1 MTAGTRTIHPDE
13 KVKAGK
19 LGQKMMMGGFAAG
32 IALLVVSVV
41 LGYMKEDHWRRFMYA
56 YLTGWLFIV
65 SIAIGAVWYILIH
78 HLTRSRWSTV
88 LRRLAEC
95 ITGAFPVIGVFGLVF
110 ILPMLAG
117 YGDLYYWSNKAARTG
132 QAAHHFSASKQMWLE
147 PWFFAA
153 RFVFYIAFYT
163 AVARYFAGLSRKQD
177 ETGDPNL
184 SEKMRI
190 ASGPGMLAFALVTI
204 LFGFDLIMSLA
215 PKWYSTI
222 FSVNFWGGAM
232 IGFYAFLTLL
242 AMGIQRTGRLTH
254 SITTEHYHDLG
265 KWVFAFVFFWA
276 YTAFSQFMLIWY
288 GNIPE
293 ETVWYKYRMFSD
305 WQWVS
310 IAVGIGQWAF
320 PFLFLL
326 SRWTKRILPSLVAFC
341 VWVLVFHWLDLYWN
355 VMPNINWTLLGHEG
369 STYLAGPLAGD
380 PVTHKIGFSAVD
392 VTTWLGLI
400 GILVAG
406 VGMSLKGN
414 LIPVKDPQLPNSLS
428 HENF

>member
-1 MTAGTRTIHPDE
+1 MSAGSSSIHPDE

-19 LGQKMMMGGFAAG
+19 LGQKMAMGGFAAG
-32 IALLVVSVV
+32 FALLAISLV
-41 LGYMKEDHWRRFMYA
+41 LGIMKHDHYRRFMYA
-56 YLTGWLFIV
+56 YLTGWCFV
-65 SIAIGAVWYILIH
+65 MSIAIGCVWFILIH
-78 HLTRSRWSTV
+78 HLARSRWSTTT
-88 LRRLAEC
+88 RRLAEHV
-95 ITGAFPVIGVFGLVF
+95 TGAFPLLGVAGLAF

-117 YGDLYYWSNKAARTG
+117 YHDLYFWSHPG
-132 QAAHHFSASKQMWLE
+132 AHAGPNLEHFSHSKQTWLS
-147 PWFFAA
+147 PQFFAG
-153 RFVFYIAFYT
+153 RYMLYIIFYAG
-163 AVARYFAGLSRKQD
+163 VSRYFVKQSMKQD
-177 ETGDPNL
+177 ETGDANL

-190 ASGPGMLAFALVTI
+190 ASGPAMVGFAFVTF
-204 LFGFDLIMSLA
+204 LFAWDIIMSLA

-222 FSVNFWGGAM
+222 FGVNFWGGAM
-232 IGFYAFLTLL
+232 IGCYAFLTLL
-242 AMGIQRTGRLTH
+242 ALGIQRSGRLTH

-310 IAVGIGQWAF
+310 WAMLIGQWAF

-341 VWVLVFHWLDLYWN
+341 VWVLVFHWLDMYWN
-355 VMPNINWTLLGHEG
+355 VMPNINWTVLGHEG
-369 STYLAGPLAGD
+369 TTYLAGPLTGD

-392 VTTWLGLI
+392 ITTWLGLV

-414 LIPVKDPQLPNSLS
+414 LIPTKDPQLATSLAF
-428 HENF
+428 ENY